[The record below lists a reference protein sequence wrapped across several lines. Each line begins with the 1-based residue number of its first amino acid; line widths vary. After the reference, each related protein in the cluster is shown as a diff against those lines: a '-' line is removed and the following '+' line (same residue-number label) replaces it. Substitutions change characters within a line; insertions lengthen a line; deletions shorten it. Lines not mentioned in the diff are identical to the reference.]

1 MSKRIGNPR
10 LFGQQKL
17 DSIGFTLKNTGEYE
31 VGWSDSGRI
40 ATQGH
45 EYDQN
50 TLYEVLKE
58 LIKYNLKNNRRT
70 FSQFQN
76 M

>member
-1 MSKRIGNPR
+1 M
-10 LFGQQKL
+10 KL
-17 DSIGFTLKNTGEYE
+17 DGVILGE
-31 VGWSDSGRI
+31 V

-50 TLYEVLKE
+50 TEVLKE
-58 LIKYNLKNNRRT
+58 LIKYNLKNNRT